1 MDFTPEDE
9 RLIKENGRNCFSR
22 APKFVKTTKTGNSSN
37 ALFPGERGARRR
49 APPFGRAI
57 PAASHRC
64 GQDRRG
70 RNRTRRQIGRRR
82 PAARR
87 CGGYGVHGRRYGA
100 HLRAQDR
107 QDGRWAYE
115 DVGRIQ
121 CRYFGAG
128 GVFPQSPA
136 HAFGRRAGDPD
147 QNRRP
152 PAQHAHSGVD
162 ADQQTDQNHGR
173 NALPVRTAGV
183 SARPVHY

>member
-9 RLIKENGRNCFSR
+9 RLIKEKWEELLQSCT
-22 APKFVKTTKTGNSSN
+22 KICKTTKTGSSSN
-37 ALFPGERGARRR
+37 ALFPGERGAWRS
-49 APPFGRAI
+49 ASSLGRAV
-57 PAASHRC
+57 PAASHRRS
-64 GQDRRG
+64 QDRRG
-70 RNRTRRQIGRRR
+70 RDRARRQIGRRR

-152 PAQHAHSGVD
+152 PAQHAYAGVD
-162 ADQQTDQNHGR
+162 AYQQADQNHG
-173 NALPVRTAGV
+173 
-183 SARPVHY
+183 